1 MSKKLILFIVPIFI
15 ISIVLAFLSTSY
27 KNNKVDN
34 LANAKSNRTSNYYAI
49 KDLNQEELN
58 NSGLLHKIKNNPD
71 DIAKDADTRVRK
83 FVDVLVDSKDIK
95 ANKKDVY
102 FENHLKNYATE
113 NIITNE
119 EIKDMT
125 LPKNYDVYIN
135 TSRGHYIQF
144 MVKDADKN
152 KPKKLFTINYNNST
166 KQIEGI
172 KEYDVRS

>member
-1 MSKKLILFIVPIFI
+1 
-15 ISIVLAFLSTSY
+15 
-27 KNNKVDN
+27 
-34 LANAKSNRTSNYYAI
+34 
-49 KDLNQEELN
+49 
-58 NSGLLHKIKNNPD
+58 
-71 DIAKDADTRVRK
+71 
-83 FVDVLVDSKDIK
+83 
-95 ANKKDVY
+95 
-102 FENHLKNYATE
+102 
-113 NIITNE
+113 
-119 EIKDMT
+119 MT